1 MALYSTHRPKT
12 FSNMVGQESL
22 RKTLLHA
29 SFSKKISHA
38 YLFCGTRG
46 TGKTTSARILA
57 KAINCT
63 NLSDKG
69 DPCGTCSL
77 CTLAEKGTLTDIIEI
92 DAASNRGIDEIRDLR
107 EKVSFSPNMASSK
120 IYIIDEVHMLT
131 KEAFNALL
139 KTLEEPPSH
148 AYFILATTE
157 FHKVPETI
165 RSRCQT
171 FLFKNIS
178 NSDIVRRLEYICEL
192 ENIKYT
198 KDGLEMIA
206 SRSSGGLRDAISLLE
221 QSAHFGIISADVLQD
236 NLGIINDSILKD
248 FFESLHGSDAIQSF
262 SFLESILSEGRS
274 LDEFGKNFLG
284 YLKQMFHLYI
294 QEKNILLPWIIE
306 VIEIFQESLEKSKR
320 YEIPSLAFEIAIAK
334 IYLKN
339 KEFKDSL
346 QSFKESS
353 SVLEE
358 NTPLYSQKTVKS
370 DTKKRE
376 EVNEKKIKNDLKND
390 IDELLPPWE
399 ERKDSTLN
407 STVKN
412 KNFSQN
418 SFEEEQ
424 KEEEKKDLISSS
436 SVDFFSQVVS
446 QWKESLTSLPTG
458 LRLNMIKYAT
468 PQKFSDG
475 LLTVSLSS
483 NSVRSLIEKTENI
496 QKISDVLSQFFKKTV
511 VLKVQTEVTSEDV
524 LSVEKVE
531 SLLRF

>member
-221 QSAHFGIISADVLQD
+221 QSAHFGIVSADVLQD

-248 FFESLHGSDAIQSF
+248 FFESLHGSDATQSF

-274 LDEFGKNFLG
+274 LDEF
-284 YLKQMFHLYI
+284 
-294 QEKNILLPWIIE
+294 
-306 VIEIFQESLEKSKR
+306 
-320 YEIPSLAFEIAIAK
+320 
-334 IYLKN
+334 
-339 KEFKDSL
+339 
-346 QSFKESS
+346 
-353 SVLEE
+353 
-358 NTPLYSQKTVKS
+358 
-370 DTKKRE
+370 
-376 EVNEKKIKNDLKND
+376 
-390 IDELLPPWE
+390 
-399 ERKDSTLN
+399 
-407 STVKN
+407 
-412 KNFSQN
+412 
-418 SFEEEQ
+418 
-424 KEEEKKDLISSS
+424 
-436 SVDFFSQVVS
+436 
-446 QWKESLTSLPTG
+446 
-458 LRLNMIKYAT
+458 
-468 PQKFSDG
+468 
-475 LLTVSLSS
+475 
-483 NSVRSLIEKTENI
+483 
-496 QKISDVLSQFFKKTV
+496 
-511 VLKVQTEVTSEDV
+511 
-524 LSVEKVE
+524 
-531 SLLRF
+531 